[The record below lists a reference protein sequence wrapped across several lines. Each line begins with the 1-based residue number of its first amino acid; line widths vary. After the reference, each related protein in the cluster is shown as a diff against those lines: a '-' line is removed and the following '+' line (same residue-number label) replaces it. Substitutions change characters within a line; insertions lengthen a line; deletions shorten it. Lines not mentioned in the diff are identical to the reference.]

1 MSSEL
6 SAKPPP
12 FDIAAMS
19 SDQNISSCYEAAETA
34 IKQAEIL
41 RRRQPIPD
49 LNEMR
54 YAGYYALRYA
64 ELPAGDKRGEECRKR
79 VCQGVNRFLAR
90 SRKYG

>member
-41 RRRQPIPD
+41 RQRQPSPTSMKCG
-49 LNEMR
+49 MR
-54 YAGYYALRYA
+54 DITPCVMRNCPPETNVTKNAASA
-64 ELPAGDKRGEECRKR
+64 FAK
-79 VCQGVNRFLAR
+79 A
-90 SRKYG
+90 

>member
-54 YAGYYALRYA
+54 YAGFTPCVMRNCPPETNVTKNAA
-64 ELPAGDKRGEECRKR
+64 SAFAK
-79 VCQGVNRFLAR
+79 A
-90 SRKYG
+90 